1 MKILTMCI
9 CKISFSI
16 NLVLIL
22 LIRASI
28 FFPFLSCVLNL
39 CSLFFNSFPC
49 HSFIC
54 KTTMPVII
62 SLVISFSDIKFVI
75 NVTSCGFMRYMLT
88 SKVITLSRADTVSLR
103 SIFHAFQFEN
113 KHGSNLKDFQR
124 DRLPGPRK
132 LGLKA
137 TFLHFPR
144 NMVLLYP
151 FSNRFCVK
159 TIALLSK

>member
-1 MKILTMCI
+1 
-9 CKISFSI
+9 
-16 NLVLIL
+16 
-22 LIRASI
+22 
-28 FFPFLSCVLNL
+28 
-39 CSLFFNSFPC
+39 
-49 HSFIC
+49 
-54 KTTMPVII
+54 
-62 SLVISFSDIKFVI
+62 
-75 NVTSCGFMRYMLT
+75 MRYMQA

-132 LGLKA
+132 PGLKA

-144 NMVLLYP
+144 NMYP